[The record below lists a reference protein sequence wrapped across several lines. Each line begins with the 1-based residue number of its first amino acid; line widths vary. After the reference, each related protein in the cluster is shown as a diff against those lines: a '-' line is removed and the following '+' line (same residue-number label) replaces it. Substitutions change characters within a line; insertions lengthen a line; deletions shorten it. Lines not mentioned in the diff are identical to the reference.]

1 MAAFLN
7 SLSGRWEE
15 LPLLMPLEG
24 QKRHFRHLLSFNY
37 LICCFMVLMWE
48 TWGKVAGKLLNGDH
62 VKFMA
67 NSYFKLLR

>member
-24 QKRHFRHLLSFNY
+24 QKRHFRHLLSFNLSY
-37 LICCFMVLMWE
+37 LLFYGAYVGNVGQSGWKTLKWRPREIH
-48 TWGKVAGKLLNGDH
+48 GK
-62 VKFMA
+62 
-67 NSYFKLLR
+67 